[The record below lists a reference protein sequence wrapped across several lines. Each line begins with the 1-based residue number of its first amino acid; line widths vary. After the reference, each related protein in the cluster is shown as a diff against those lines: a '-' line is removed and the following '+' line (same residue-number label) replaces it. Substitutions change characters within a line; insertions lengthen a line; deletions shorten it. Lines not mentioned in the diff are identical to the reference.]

1 MNQNILAKE
10 NSSPAP
16 TNKST
21 RKHKKKNSKVTFQA
35 ELNIIK
41 QAFER
46 LKKLESIRFYFYI

>member
-10 NSSPAP
+10 NSPPAP

-41 QAFER
+41 QAFED
-46 LKKLESIRFYFYI
+46 

>member
-41 QAFER
+41 QAFED
-46 LKKLESIRFYFYI
+46 

>member
-21 RKHKKKNSKVTFQA
+21 RKHKKNSKVTFQA

>member
-10 NSSPAP
+10 NSPPAP

-21 RKHKKKNSKVTFQA
+21 RKHKKNSKVTFQA